1 MPGAIPG
8 GYFYIALQTY
18 PFSIKSIDMY
28 SQINPGRARRVTLLF
43 SLQLLCLLAGAQ
55 VKYSGTSVDLLISG
69 TSTLHDWTMKSVKAD
84 CSANFN
90 ISRTGQINGL
100 NNLTFSTPVD
110 ALKSD
115 HTAMDNNAYK
125 ALKTDK
131 NPVISYT
138 LTSVTVITPAAG
150 GASTVTCTG
159 KLTIAGATRQAQV
172 IAVCKPNNDNT
183 MTVTGSEKISMKDF
197 SIDPPTFML
206 GTIKTGNDIT
216 LSFSLILKRA

>member
-84 CSANFN
+84 CSANFSFN
-90 ISRTGQINGL
+90 PAGQISGL
-100 NNLTFSTPVD
+100 TSLSFSTPVS
-110 ALKSD
+110 ALKSE
-115 HTAMDNNAYK
+115 HTGMDNNAYK
-125 ALKTDK
+125 ALRSDID
-131 NPVISYT
+131 PVISYT
-138 LTSVTVITPAAG
+138 LTSVTLTPAAG
-150 GASTVTCTG
+150 GGSNVICTG
-159 KLTIAGATRQAQV
+159 KLTIAGTTRDAQ
-172 IAVCKPNNDNT
+172 IKAVCKPNSDNT
-183 MTVTGSEKISMKDF
+183 MTVSGSEKISMKDF

-206 GTIKTGNDIT
+206 GRIKTGNDIT
-216 LSFSLILKRA
+216 LSFNLILKRA

>member
-1 MPGAIPG
+1 
-8 GYFYIALQTY
+8 
-18 PFSIKSIDMY
+18 MY
-28 SQINPGRARRVTLLF
+28 SQINPGRARRVSLLF

-55 VKYSGTSVDLLISG
+55 VRYSGTAVDLLISG
-69 TSTLHDWTMKSVKAD
+69 TSTLHDWTMRSVKAD

-90 ISRTGQINGL
+90 FSPTGQISGL
-100 NNLTFSTPVD
+100 TNLTFSTPVK
-110 ALKSD
+110 ALKSE

-125 ALKTDK
+125 ALRNDK
-131 NPVISYT
+131 DPVISYT
-138 LTSVTVITPAAG
+138 LTSVSVTPAAG

-159 KLTIAGATRQAQV
+159 KLTIAGATRDAQIV
-172 IAVCKPNNDNT
+172 AVCKPNSDNT